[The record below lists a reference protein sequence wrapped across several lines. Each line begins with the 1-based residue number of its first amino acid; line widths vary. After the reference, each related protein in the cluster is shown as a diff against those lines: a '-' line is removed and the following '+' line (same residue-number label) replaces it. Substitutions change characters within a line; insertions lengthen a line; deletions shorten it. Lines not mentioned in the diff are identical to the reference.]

1 VSSSPGP
8 GQSARLNWLK
18 VAIFAFVILV
28 LAQINDWQLLDKLFL
43 TLVALLVVSWWWSW
57 ASLRG
62 LRIER
67 DSGTDRAQVGQEIA
81 ERLRVTNLTRLGK
94 LWVEIRDHSTLPG
107 HNASQVVSLL
117 PRGNARWHIRSICTR
132 RGRYTVGPLTVHGS
146 DPFGL
151 FPTRKLLPQT
161 HELLV
166 YPATVD
172 VSSFVLPVGELPGGS
187 TTQGRTPQITPNAV
201 GVREYLPG
209 DPFNRISWNTT
220 ARTGRLMV
228 KEFELD
234 PTADVWIVL
243 DMDGRTHVN
252 GALPKTPVIYDDPLA
267 QLLLNST
274 EEYAVTVAASLARH
288 FLNQNRTVGLLAH
301 GQHHELIPTDRGAR
315 QLMKVLESLAV
326 IRAEGRQSLPELLIA
341 EAGRFGRHSTLIV
354 ITASTDETI
363 AQALLGLVARG
374 VKVVA
379 VLVEPSTFGAAE
391 SSILLVSA
399 LAAIGVP
406 TYLIKRGEDI
416 GRSLAY
422 GGGAPRQSMRA

>member
-1 VSSSPGP
+1 MSGDPT
-8 GQSARLNWLK
+8 ARYNWLK
-18 VAIFAFVILV
+18 LAGFAAVILI
-28 LAQINDWQLLDKLFL
+28 LAQVNSWRLLDKLFL
-43 TLVALLVVSWWWSW
+43 TIVALLAIAWVWSW
-57 ASLRG
+57 SSLRG

-67 DSGTDRAQVGQEIA
+67 EIGADRAQVGQEVA
-81 ERLRVTNLTRLGK
+81 ERIRVENLSRWGK
-94 LWVEIRDHSTLPG
+94 LWVEVRDHSSLPG

-117 PRGNARWHIRSICTR
+117 PRGAARWHARSICIR
-132 RGRYTVGPLTVHGS
+132 RGRYLMGPITLQGG

-151 FPTRKLLPQT
+151 FPTRRLLPQT

-209 DPFNRISWNTT
+209 DSFNRISWPTT
-220 ARTGRLMV
+220 ARTGHLMV

-243 DMDGRTHVN
+243 DLDGRTHVQ
-252 GALPKTPVIYDDPLA
+252 GAVQGVTAEHDDPLA
-267 QLLLNST
+267 RLLLNST
-274 EEYAVTVAASLARH
+274 EEYAVTVGASLARH
-288 FLNQNRTVGLLAH
+288 FLNQNRTVGLLAT
-301 GQHHELIPTDRGAR
+301 GQHREVIPTDRGAR
-315 QLMKVLESLAV
+315 QLMKILESLAV
-326 IRAEGRQSLPELLIA
+326 LRAEGQQPLPELLVA

-363 AQALLGLVARG
+363 ARALMGLVARG
-374 VKVVA
+374 VKVVCII
-379 VLVEPSTFGAAE
+379 VEPSTFGANE
-391 SSILLVSA
+391 SALLLVSG
-399 LAAIGVP
+399 LAAIAVP

-416 GRSLAY
+416 ARSLTGYMGRSTV
-422 GGGAPRQSMRA
+422 RK

>member
-1 VSSSPGP
+1 MSGDPTT
-8 GQSARLNWLK
+8 RYNWLK
-18 VAIFAFVILV
+18 LAGFAAVILV
-28 LAQINDWQLLDKLFL
+28 LAQVNNWRLLDKLFL
-43 TLVALLVVSWWWSW
+43 TIVALLAIAWVWSW
-57 ASLRG
+57 SSLRG

-67 DSGTDRAQVGQEIA
+67 EIGADRAQVGQEVG
-81 ERLRVTNLTRLGK
+81 ERIRVENMSRWGK
-94 LWVEIRDHSTLPG
+94 LWVELRDHSSLPG

-117 PRGNARWHIRSICTR
+117 PRGAARWHARSICVR
-132 RGRYTVGPLTVHGS
+132 RGRFLIGPMTLQGG

-151 FPTRKLLPQT
+151 FPTRRLLPQT

-172 VSSFVLPVGELPGGS
+172 VSSFALPVGELPGGS

-209 DPFNRISWNTT
+209 DSFNRISWATT

-234 PTADVWIVL
+234 PTADVWMVL
-243 DMDGRTHVN
+243 DMDGRTHVQ
-252 GALPKTPVIYDDPLA
+252 GLVQGITGEQDDPLA
-267 QLLLNST
+267 RLLLNST

-288 FLNQNRTVGLLAH
+288 FLNQNRTVGLMAS
-301 GQHHELIPTDRGAR
+301 GQHREVIPTDRGAR
-315 QLMKVLESLAV
+315 QLMKILESLAV
-326 IRAEGRQSLPELLIA
+326 LRAEGQQPLPELLVA

-363 AQALLGLVARG
+363 ARALMGLVARG
-374 VKVVA
+374 VKVVCII
-379 VLVEPSTFGAAE
+379 VEPSTFGANE
-391 SSILLVSA
+391 SALLLVSG
-399 LAAIGVP
+399 LAAIAVP

-416 GRSLAY
+416 ARSLT
-422 GGGAPRQSMRA
+422 GFTGRAPVRR

>member
-1 VSSSPGP
+1 MSGDPT
-8 GQSARLNWLK
+8 ARYNWLK
-18 VAIFAFVILV
+18 LAGFAAVILI
-28 LAQINDWQLLDKLFL
+28 LAQVNSWRLLDKLFL
-43 TLVALLVVSWWWSW
+43 TIVALLAIAWVWSW
-57 ASLRG
+57 SSLRG

-67 DSGTDRAQVGQEIA
+67 EIGADRAQVGQEVG
-81 ERLRVTNLTRLGK
+81 ERIRVENLSRWGK
-94 LWVEIRDHSTLPG
+94 LWVEVRDHSSLPG

-117 PRGNARWHIRSICTR
+117 PRGAARWHARSICIR
-132 RGRYTVGPLTVHGS
+132 RGRYLMGPITLQGG

-151 FPTRKLLPQT
+151 FPTRRLLPQT

-209 DPFNRISWNTT
+209 DSFNRISWPTT
-220 ARTGRLMV
+220 ARTGHLMV

-243 DMDGRTHVN
+243 DLDGRTHVQ
-252 GALPKTPVIYDDPLA
+252 GAVQGVTAENDDPLA
-267 QLLLNST
+267 RLLLNST
-274 EEYAVTVAASLARH
+274 EEYAVTVGASLARH
-288 FLNQNRTVGLLAH
+288 FLNQNRTVGLLAT
-301 GQHHELIPTDRGAR
+301 GQHREVIPTDRGAR
-315 QLMKVLESLAV
+315 QLMKILESLAV
-326 IRAEGRQSLPELLIA
+326 LRAEGQQPLPELLVA

-363 AQALLGLVARG
+363 ARALMGLVARG
-374 VKVVA
+374 VKVVCII
-379 VLVEPSTFGAAE
+379 VEPSTFGANE
-391 SSILLVSA
+391 SALLLVSG
-399 LAAIGVP
+399 LAAIAVP

-416 GRSLAY
+416 ARSLTGYRGRASV
-422 GGGAPRQSMRA
+422 RQ

>member
-1 VSSSPGP
+1 VSGDPT
-8 GQSARLNWLK
+8 ARYNWLK
-18 VAIFAFVILV
+18 LAGFAAVILI
-28 LAQINDWQLLDKLFL
+28 LAQVNNWRLLDKLFL
-43 TLVALLVVSWWWSW
+43 TIVALLAVAWVWSW
-57 ASLRG
+57 SSLRG

-67 DSGTDRAQVGQEIA
+67 EIGADRAQVGQEVA
-81 ERLRVTNLTRLGK
+81 ERIRVENLSRWGK
-94 LWVEIRDHSTLPG
+94 LWVEVRDHSSLPG

-117 PRGNARWHIRSICTR
+117 PRGAARWHARSVCIR
-132 RGRYTVGPLTVHGS
+132 RGRYLMGPITLQGG

-151 FPTRKLLPQT
+151 FPTRRLLPQT

-209 DPFNRISWNTT
+209 DSFNRISWPST

-234 PTADVWIVL
+234 PTADVWVVL
-243 DMDGRTHVN
+243 DMDGRTHVQ
-252 GALPKTPVIYDDPLA
+252 GAVQGVGAEHDDPLA
-267 QLLLNST
+267 RLLLNST

-288 FLNQNRTVGLLAH
+288 FLNQNRTVGLMAT
-301 GQHHELIPTDRGAR
+301 GQHREVIPTDRGAR
-315 QLMKVLESLAV
+315 QLMKILESLAV
-326 IRAEGRQSLPELLIA
+326 LRAEGQQPLPELLVA

-363 AQALLGLVARG
+363 ARALMALVARG
-374 VKVVA
+374 VKVVCII
-379 VLVEPSTFGAAE
+379 VEPSTFGANE
-391 SSILLVSA
+391 SALLLVSG
-399 LAAIGVP
+399 LAAIAVP
-406 TYLIKRGEDI
+406 TYLVKRGEDI
-416 GRSLAY
+416 ARSLTGYMGRSSV
-422 GGGAPRQSMRA
+422 RK